1 MRMMRLRRLFGPD
14 GRCVNIA
21 LDHGLFGERTLHE
34 GLEDPL
40 ETLRRVA
47 EGGPDAVQL
56 APGQVRWLEH
66 LPGRLRPALVLRVD
80 FTNAYAGRGTGRLF
94 SRLVDD
100 PVELA
105 LRSDAACVVVN
116 VLWTPTHPELYE
128 QSLDNVCRLVPS
140 CARYGMP
147 LMVEPLALRPLP
159 DGGFGVDGNVDRIA
173 GLVRQAVELGADVIK
188 ADPCDDLNA
197 YWQVIQAASGRP
209 VLLRGGG
216 KVSERE
222 ILERT
227 SIVLRQG
234 AAGVVYGRNVF
245 QHPNPKAMTRA
256 LVSVVHEGAAV
267 DEALRLLQPGV

>member
-1 MRMMRLRRLFGPD
+1 MMRLGRLLGPD

-21 LDHGLFGERTLHE
+21 MDHGLFGERTLHE

-56 APGQVRWLEH
+56 APGQVRWLER
-66 LPGRLRPALVLRVD
+66 LPGRNRPALVLRVD
-80 FTNAYAGRGTGRLF
+80 LTNAYAGHGTGRLF

-100 PVELA
+100 PVGLA
-105 LRSDAACVVVN
+105 LRWDAACVVVN

-128 QSLDNVCRLVPS
+128 QSLANVCRLAPA

-159 DGGFGVDGNVDRIA
+159 DGGFGVDGNADRIA

-188 ADPCDDLNA
+188 ADPCDDLNE
-197 YWQVIQAASGRP
+197 YWQVVQAASGRP

-227 SIVLRQG
+227 STVLRQG

-245 QHPNPKAMTRA
+245 QHPNPRAMTRA
-256 LVSVVHEGAAV
+256 LVAVVHEGATV
-267 DEALRLLQPGV
+267 DEALRLLQAEA

>member
-1 MRMMRLRRLFGPD
+1 MMRLDRLLGPD

-56 APGQVRWLEH
+56 APGQVRWLQR

-80 FTNAYAGRGTGRLF
+80 LTNAYAGHRTTRLF
-94 SRLVDD
+94 SRLVED
-100 PVELA
+100 PVGLA
-105 LRSDAACVVVN
+105 VRLDAACVVVN
-116 VLWTPTHPELYE
+116 VLWTPTHPDLYE
-128 QSLDNVCRLVPS
+128 QSLANVCRLAPA

-147 LMVEPLALRPLP
+147 LMVEPLALRPLQ
-159 DGGFGVDGNVDRIA
+159 DGGFGVDGNVGRIA

-197 YWQVIQAASGRP
+197 YWQVVQAASGRP

-227 SIVLRQG
+227 CIVLRQG

-256 LVSVVHEGAAV
+256 LASVVHEGMTV
-267 DEALRLLQPGV
+267 DEALRLLQAGV